1 MIKEKLQRIQDLYN
15 TWRLNEELLSRAA
28 SSGKRASLRRTN
40 VFLKEKITAALKD
53 IQVEMQPKLFVVYV
67 INRDGDSKTVIM
79 RAESFDDIKLY
90 IQLLELVK
98 GEIYNITSVQEL
110 PTIYEGHISFIIK
123 H

>member
-1 MIKEKLQRIQDLYN
+1 MIKKKLQRVSDLYG
-15 TWRLNEELLSRAA
+15 TWCINEETLRYADTK
-28 SSGKRASLRRTN
+28 GKMASLKRHQ
-40 VFLKEKITAALKD
+40 VFLKEKITAALKE
-53 IQVEMQPKLFVVYV
+53 IQIEMQPKLFVVYV
-67 INRDGDSKTVIM
+67 TNRNGDSKTVIM

-98 GEIYNITSVQEL
+98 GEIYTITSVQEL

>member
-53 IQVEMQPKLFVVYV
+53 IQVEMQPKLFVVCV
-67 INRDGDSKTVIM
+67 TNRQGEKKTVFM

-90 IQLLELVK
+90 IQLLELIK
-98 GEIYNITSVQEL
+98 GEVYLITSIQEL
-110 PTIYEGHISFIIK
+110 PTIYEGHVHFIIK

>member
-28 SSGKRASLRRTN
+28 SPGKKASVRRTN

-53 IQVEMQPKLFVVYV
+53 IQVEMQPKLFVVCV
-67 INRDGDSKTVIM
+67 TNQQGEEKTVFM

-90 IQLLELVK
+90 IQLLELIK
-98 GEIYNITSVQEL
+98 GEVYLITSIQEL
-110 PTIYEGHISFIIK
+110 PTIYEGHIHFIIK